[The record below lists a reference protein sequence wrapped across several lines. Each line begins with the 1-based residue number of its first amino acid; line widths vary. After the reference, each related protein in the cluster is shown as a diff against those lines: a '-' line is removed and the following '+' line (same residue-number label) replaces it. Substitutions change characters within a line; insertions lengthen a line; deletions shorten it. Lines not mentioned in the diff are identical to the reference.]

1 MEWNS
6 TKGTIGMATTEEIE
20 RRVEEADAARSAK
33 RSAAAKRV
41 GELAQQRASIAEQL
55 SNIERELG
63 DVLAESTDVMEIAEL
78 ARFTD
83 IPAADL
89 NRWLNSRKTSRPK
102 RKKPAGRASST
113 KGAASPASSTR
124 DHPSADV
131 ASARREPPAPRD
143 DTANVPEPVTT
154 EVG

>member
-1 MEWNS
+1 MEKKS

-33 RSAAAKRV
+33 RSAAAKRI

-63 DVLAESTDVMEIAEL
+63 DVLAESTDVMDIAEL

-113 KGAASPASSTR
+113 KGAANQASSTR
-124 DHPSADV
+124 EISTADAA
-131 ASARREPPAPRD
+131 ASRRESPASGNGS
-143 DTANVPEPVTT
+143 ANAPEPVTT
-154 EVG
+154 EVR

>member
-1 MEWNS
+1 
-6 TKGTIGMATTEEIE
+6 MATTEEIE
-20 RRVEEADAARSAK
+20 RRVEQADAARSAK
-33 RSAAAKRV
+33 RSAVAKRV

-55 SNIERELG
+55 SDIERELG

-89 NRWLNSRKTSRPK
+89 NRWLGSRKATRSK

-113 KGAASPASSTR
+113 KSAATPASSTR
-124 DHPSADV
+124 DTPAADAPST
-131 ASARREPPAPRD
+131 RRKPPAPGD
-143 DTANVPEPVTT
+143 DTANASDPVTT

>member
-1 MEWNS
+1 
-6 TKGTIGMATTEEIE
+6 MATTEESE
-20 RRVEEADAARSAK
+20 RRVEEADAVRSAK

-41 GELAQQRASIAEQL
+41 GELAQHRASIAEQL

-63 DVLAESTDVMEIAEL
+63 DVLAESTDVMDLAEL

-113 KGAASPASSTR
+113 KSTASSPSSTR
-124 DHPSADV
+124 DTRSADV
-131 ASARREPPAPRD
+131 VSGRREPPVPRD
-143 DTANVPEPVTT
+143 DTAKAPQPITT

>member
-1 MEWNS
+1 
-6 TKGTIGMATTEEIE
+6 MATTEEIE

-41 GELAQQRASIAEQL
+41 GELAQRRASIADQL
-55 SNIERELG
+55 SDIERELG
-63 DVLAESTDVMEIAEL
+63 DVLAESTDVMDIAEL

-102 RKKPAGRASST
+102 RKKPAGRASATKSAATPGSST
-113 KGAASPASSTR
+113 RDTPTADASSTR
-124 DHPSADV
+124 
-131 ASARREPPAPRD
+131 REPPVPRND
-143 DTANVPEPVTT
+143 SASAPEPVTT

>member
-1 MEWNS
+1 MKKKI

-55 SNIERELG
+55 NDIERELG
-63 DVLAESTDVMEIAEL
+63 DVLAESTDVMDIAEL

-89 NRWLNSRKTSRPK
+89 NRWLGSRKTSRPK
-102 RKKPAGRASST
+102 RKKPAGRTSST
-113 KGAASPASSTR
+113 KSTASPASSTR
-124 DHPSADV
+124 DTSSAEA
-131 ASARREPPAPRD
+131 ASARREPPAPHN
-143 DTANVPEPVTT
+143 DTANAPEPVTT